1 MQTANVNVPIQIT
14 GRHVGITDAIRD
26 YAQSKVEHIHLDYPR
41 IIEVHV
47 ILDVAKHRH
56 FAEIVL
62 HCANHITI
70 EADHECDDMYAAID
84 GVIAKI
90 TRQMRK
96 YKTKMLRNHRP
107 RRTETKHFAEQ
118 VFHVDETFEQHAESE
133 PKHMHTEQT
142 VVKQLFVD
150 EAVLQLEMSANR
162 QFMVF
167 LNAKTDHVNI
177 LQRRRDGTY
186 GLMELTL
193 PHAVK

>member
-1 MQTANVNVPIQIT
+1 MQTANVNVPIRIT
-14 GRHVGITDAIRD
+14 GRHISITDAIRQ

-47 ILDVAKHRH
+47 ILDVTKHRH

-96 YKTKMLRNHRP
+96 YKTKMLRSHRP
-107 RRTETKHFAEQ
+107 RKSDPKHFDQ
-118 VFHVDETFEQHAESE
+118 HVLHIDETFESHEESE
-133 PKHMHTEQT
+133 PKHVETER
-142 VVKQLFVD
+142 VAVKQLFVD
-150 EAVLQLEMSANR
+150 EAVLQLEMAANR
-162 QFMVF
+162 QFVVF
-167 LNAKTDHVNI
+167 LNAKTEKLNI
-177 LQRRRDGTY
+177 LQRRRNGGY
-186 GLMELTL
+186 GLIELEV
-193 PHAVK
+193 PA